1 MRKVLLFSALL
12 SNIWEKMKEGK
23 NHSSEDNFQPYSSPQ
38 KSENPWA
45 KPNPTHMSGTAC
57 QKIEMHKNHY
67 YWIWLSFSPMTDPLN
82 EFQ

>member
-12 SNIWEKMKEGK
+12 GNIWERNEREGK

-38 KSENPWA
+38 KSENPWENLT
-45 KPNPTHMSGTAC
+45 PPMSGAAC

-67 YWIWLSFSPMTDPLN
+67 YGISFFSYMTDSLYK
-82 EFQ
+82 F

>member
-38 KSENPWA
+38 KSENPWE
-45 KPNPTHMSGTAC
+45 KLTPPMSGAAC
-57 QKIEMHKNHY
+57 QKTEMHKNHY
-67 YWIWLSFSPMTDPLN
+67 YGIWLSFSLMTDSLN